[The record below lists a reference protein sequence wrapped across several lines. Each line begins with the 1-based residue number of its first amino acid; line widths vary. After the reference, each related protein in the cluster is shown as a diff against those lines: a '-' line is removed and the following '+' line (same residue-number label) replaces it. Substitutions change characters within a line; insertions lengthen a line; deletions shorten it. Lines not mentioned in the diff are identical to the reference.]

1 MADEDN
7 LSGNN
12 GDKLADMRARLK
24 IDGEQLG
31 KLKKGLDDLTA
42 SAKNLGDYLKTA
54 ADHMERLAIA
64 SGKKIQTGGGQGG
77 GSAPGMVINANTARE
92 EQQTKTGGGGS
103 GGGAGGG
110 GAGGRGFMGYLSDMT
125 PSGARQRIAKDEV
138 ASAQFGQGTMIAQAI
153 SQAIKPLVRQMDQRI
168 GRGMSYATGA
178 DRLNVL
184 TQQMTGMSQM
194 DVMRT
199 MRQPMAG
206 ARLGTGGI
214 NAMMQFQA
222 ETGVQ
227 ATAGLAQSVAGI
239 RASTGYSKS
248 TADILQEQRNL
259 MAPEVANRMFYM
271 TGVNAYTLG
280 GGANDP
286 MKMRQQLVQSMGLT
300 NKTSLEGAMGLGSV
314 TRARLRD
321 MGLDETMQ
329 TELLQYAQQNLTF
342 QEKGG
347 QGMYDPSKKQDRER
361 MGIEENFATQ
371 QEETSRVQTARE
383 EQFLTRQIDNMADQ
397 EKANQKIIEL
407 LGKMED
413 HLSGLVGARTST
425 MPIAK
430 SVGGLA
436 GGMGMAAMMGA
447 ALMKGPHPLLMGAG
461 IALNVA
467 GSVLGGDPNVE
478 AYDGMTPNAATTTPF
493 NPTTQAV
500 QAAMDDQIKAP
511 YGWNGNMKTLSE
523 IKNDPTFQKIDP
535 SFRNRLMN
543 MMRDSGGRVGIGES
557 MRTTEAQEREF
568 YSRHHELTEEEIAAG
583 VTADREWNGKLWKLN
598 AGEVGLAPPGHSYHE
613 IGLAVDLTGDT
624 NWAVQNAAKYGL
636 THFAS
641 LSEPWH
647 FQPAEI
653 PRSRVG
659 GNSVASGSGSSA
671 DMMERSIGGGT
682 SQPYSSR
689 TRIGRRGRPSGNSF
703 ASAFLSSSGG
713 GSISDL
719 VNQSQSTSLAAF
731 FAAAKSG
738 NATPENGVDE
748 RRAMSDNPTRA
759 GATNNRRLSG
769 AQVADFAYG
778 AGFRGSDLVTAVAIA
793 GRESSWMTG
802 AHNPNRSTGDDSY
815 GLMQINMIDS
825 LEAYRLQ
832 LFGINDKQDLF
843 DPSTNMR
850 AAHKLYSYRNDSF
863 YDWGGYKGNANDY
876 STDRPAALAAVRE
889 AGYDVGGGDP
899 PSPVRYSGGRG
910 SVTNNVTSAPTIN
923 VSPVINFNGSPATP
937 DLRNIAETVSRM
949 IKDEVDMLMMRS
961 A

>member
-1 MADEDN
+1 MADEEN

-24 IDGEQLG
+24 VDGEQLA

-54 ADHMERLAIA
+54 ADHMERLAVA
-64 SGKKIQTGGGQGG
+64 SGKKIQTGGGVGG
-77 GSAPGMVINANTARE
+77 GSSAPGTVLNAEKARQ
-92 EQQTKTGGGGS
+92 EQETKTGGSGSGGGS
-103 GGGAGGG
+103 GGGDGGG
-110 GAGGRGFMGYLSDMT
+110 GFMGYLSRMT
-125 PSGARQRIAKDEV
+125 PSGARQRIAGSEA
-138 ASAQFGQGTMIAQAI
+138 ASAHFGQGTMIAQAI
-153 SQAIKPLVRQMDQRI
+153 TQAIKPLVRQMDQRI

-194 DVMRT
+194 DVMRN
-199 MRQPMAG
+199 MRQPMTG
-206 ARLGTGGI
+206 ARLGAGGI

-271 TGVNAYTLG
+271 TGVNAYTIG

-286 MKMRQQLVQSMGLT
+286 MKMRQQLVQSLGLT

-425 MPIAK
+425 MPLAK

-436 GGMGMAAMMGA
+436 GGMGMAAMMGS
-447 ALMKGPHPLLMGAG
+447 ALMKTPNPYLMGAG
-461 IALNVA
+461 IVLNVA
-467 GSVLGGDPNVE
+467 GKVLGGDPNVK
-478 AYDGMTPNAATTTPF
+478 AYDGLTANAATTTPF

-568 YSRHHELTEEEIAAG
+568 YRRHHELTQSEIDAG
-583 VTADREWNGKLWKLN
+583 VEADREWNGKLWKLN
-598 AGEVGLAPPGHSYHE
+598 EGEVGLAPPGHSYHE

-624 NWAVQNAAKYGL
+624 AWAVANAAKYGL

-671 DMMERSIGGGT
+671 DMMARSSGGGT
-682 SQPYSSR
+682 STTYSSR
-689 TRIGRRGRPSGNSF
+689 TRSGRRGRSVGRVGNS
-703 ASAFLSSSGG
+703 LSSSFLSVNSG
-713 GSISDL
+713 GSISDII
-719 VNQSQSTSLAAF
+719 NQSMSSSLAAF
-731 FAAAKSG
+731 QAAAKAG
-738 NATPENGVDE
+738 NATADNIP
-748 RRAMSDNPTRA
+748 ASDSGAPSRA

-769 AQVADFAYG
+769 SQVADFAYG

-843 DPSTNMR
+843 DPATNMR
-850 AAHKLYSYRNDSF
+850 AAHKLYSYRDNSF

-899 PSPVRYSGGRG
+899 PSPVRYSAGRG

-923 VSPVINFNGSPATP
+923 VSPVINFNGSPSTP

>member
-1 MADEDN
+1 
-7 LSGNN
+7 
-12 GDKLADMRARLK
+12 
-24 IDGEQLG
+24 
-31 KLKKGLDDLTA
+31 
-42 SAKNLGDYLKTA
+42 
-54 ADHMERLAIA
+54 
-64 SGKKIQTGGGQGG
+64 
-77 GSAPGMVINANTARE
+77 
-92 EQQTKTGGGGS
+92 
-103 GGGAGGG
+103 
-110 GAGGRGFMGYLSDMT
+110 
-125 PSGARQRIAKDEV
+125 
-138 ASAQFGQGTMIAQAI
+138 
-153 SQAIKPLVRQMDQRI
+153 
-168 GRGMSYATGA
+168 
-178 DRLNVL
+178 
-184 TQQMTGMSQM
+184 
-194 DVMRT
+194 
-199 MRQPMAG
+199 
-206 ARLGTGGI
+206 
-214 NAMMQFQA
+214 
-222 ETGVQ
+222 
-227 ATAGLAQSVAGI
+227 
-239 RASTGYSKS
+239 
-248 TADILQEQRNL
+248 
-259 MAPEVANRMFYM
+259 
-271 TGVNAYTLG
+271 
-280 GGANDP
+280 
-286 MKMRQQLVQSMGLT
+286 
-300 NKTSLEGAMGLGSV
+300 
-314 TRARLRD
+314 
-321 MGLDETMQ
+321 
-329 TELLQYAQQNLTF
+329 
-342 QEKGG
+342 
-347 QGMYDPSKKQDRER
+347 
-361 MGIEENFATQ
+361 
-371 QEETSRVQTARE
+371 
-383 EQFLTRQIDNMADQ
+383 
-397 EKANQKIIEL
+397 
-407 LGKMED
+407 
-413 HLSGLVGARTST
+413 
-425 MPIAK
+425 
-430 SVGGLA
+430 
-436 GGMGMAAMMGA
+436 
-447 ALMKGPHPLLMGAG
+447 
-461 IALNVA
+461 
-467 GSVLGGDPNVE
+467 
-478 AYDGMTPNAATTTPF
+478 
-493 NPTTQAV
+493 
-500 QAAMDDQIKAP
+500 
-511 YGWNGNMKTLSE
+511 
-523 IKNDPTFQKIDP
+523 
-535 SFRNRLMN
+535 MN

-568 YSRHHELTEEEIAAG
+568 YSRHHELTQAEIDAG

-598 AGEVGLAPPGHSYHE
+598 EGEVGLAPPGHSYHE

-689 TRIGRRGRPSGNSF
+689 TRIGRRGRSSGRAGNSF
-703 ASAFLSSSGG
+703 AAAFLSSSGG

-738 NATPENGVDE
+738 NATPQNGVDE
-748 RRAMSDNPTRA
+748 RSAMSDNPTRA

-769 AQVADFAYG
+769 SQVADFAYG